1 LSTLRA
7 QRPVKNGK
15 YNKVVRKNVP
25 FSWNCLCLSL
35 IILLA
40 ACQDAETGSGGSTGG
55 GGAEQPV
62 PTLQPVLQQ
71 AATTAPS
78 HKGSTLRATPL
89 PLRATQPSHPA
100 STFPAV
106 ETDAPLP
113 PFSICSPLV
122 ETPLDDLHL
131 IVADPYRPPPPGSEL
146 RHHGVDFAYFHR
158 FDRAAIEGA
167 GVQSVLKGQVAAA
180 IVDSFPYGNTLIIE
194 TSGAALPAAL
204 ASQIHIASGESLYVL
219 YAHMERPSALRL
231 GDNIDAC
238 QPLGNVGKSGNAG
251 GAHLHIETRLGPS
264 GTRFA
269 GMGYYKAWASEEQRS
284 NYLLWRTSGTY
295 RHFDPMTVLSYR
307 P

>member
-1 LSTLRA
+1 MSTLRA
-7 QRPVKNGK
+7 QRPGKNGK
-15 YNKVVRKNVP
+15 YNRVVRKNVP

-40 ACQDAETGSGGSTGG
+40 ACQDAEAGSDGSTGG
-55 GGAEQPV
+55 GGAEPPV
-62 PTLQPVLQQ
+62 PTLQTVSQSV
-71 AATTAPS
+71 ATAAPS
-78 HKGSTLRATPL
+78 RKGSTLRATAL
-89 PLRATQPSHPA
+89 PLRATQLSRAA
-100 STFPAV
+100 SNFPAV
-106 ETDAPLP
+106 ETDVPLP
-113 PFSICSPLV
+113 PFSTCSPLV

-194 TSGAALPAAL
+194 TPGASLPAAL
-204 ASQIHIASGESLYVL
+204 ASQIQIAPGESLYVL
-219 YAHMERPSALRL
+219 YAHMERPPALRL
-231 GDNIDAC
+231 GDTVDAC
-238 QPLGNVGKSGNAG
+238 QPLGNAGKSGNAG
-251 GAHLHIETRLGPS
+251 GAHLHLETRLGPS

-269 GMGYYKAWASEEQRS
+269 SMGYYKAWASEEQRA